1 VCGSGTIWDCFEPQK
16 QDFEVLRRL
25 GPDGSRPAGLVYEHA
40 ETGGPLRSND
50 RNRSP
55 EHAARLAACTR
66 QGPGKPSNSIG
77 TSECCSTH
85 VGLHSV
91 RPRPNGVFSSQGRP
105 KHSATRY
112 PQPAVRSVFLPR
124 LAAREAGSC
133 APAALQW
140 LSAHPISC
148 RLRACPSNLA
158 ACTGCLRLPDGKVRW
173 QRKFVS
179 PARRMR
185 RGLQF

>member
-1 VCGSGTIWDCFEPQK
+1 MCGPGTIWDCFGLQK

-66 QGPGKPSNSIG
+66 QGPGKPSKSIG

-85 VGLHSV
+85 VGLSSI
-91 RPRPNGVFSSQGRP
+91 RLRPNGVFSGHGRP
-105 KHSATRY
+105 KHSATQY

-133 APAALQW
+133 AQAALQW

-148 RLRACPSNLA
+148 RLRASPSNLA
-158 ACTGCLRLPDGKVRW
+158 ACTGC
-173 QRKFVS
+173 S
-179 PARRMR
+179 
-185 RGLQF
+185 

>member
-1 VCGSGTIWDCFEPQK
+1 MCGMGTISNRLWPQGK
-16 QDFEVLRRL
+16 DFQEIRRL

-55 EHAARLAACTR
+55 EYAARLAACTR
-66 QGPGKPSNSIG
+66 QGPGKPSKSIG
-77 TSECCSTH
+77 TSERCSTLM
-85 VGLHSV
+85 GLRSV
-91 RPRPNGVFSSQGRP
+91 RLRPNGVFSSQGRP
-105 KHSATRY
+105 KHSATQY

-133 APAALQW
+133 AQAALQW

-148 RLRACPSNLA
+148 RLRASPSNLA
-158 ACTGCLRLPDGKVRW
+158 ACTGC
-173 QRKFVS
+173 S
-179 PARRMR
+179 
-185 RGLQF
+185 